1 MQRIIQRIIFSS
13 ESEIPFIKMH
23 VRESAGI
30 ADAVIVY
37 EANRT
42 HTGEPREFL
51 FPACR
56 DRLPQDILAKIVYIP
71 DDVSAIT
78 RESIEPGPMHENER
92 LFRARFADH
101 YPLRRDD
108 VVLALDADEV
118 VRREVYPMLLKR
130 LQSVPVWRL
139 PLLQFFYRMNYL
151 WMDLT
156 FLGPIACV
164 ASHYLD
170 QPSPI
175 WRDEGRIFP
184 VMCGAHFSWQLTID
198 QMVHKLRTYAHRDL
212 YGHLAKHDVLEA
224 AVREKRY
231 PFEPDRP
238 FNIRELDL
246 QADAAYY
253 PASFF
258 EDIADFRHLLP
269 A

>member
-1 MQRIIQRIIFSS
+1 MQRIILRILFSS

-42 HTGEPREFL
+42 HTGEPRDFL

-56 DRLPQDILAKIVYIP
+56 AQLSPEILERIIYVP
-71 DDVSAIT
+71 DDVSGVT
-78 RESIEPGPMHENER
+78 VESVEPGPMHENER
-92 LFRARFADH
+92 LFRSRFAGLID
-101 YPLRRDD
+101 LRPDD
-108 VVLALDADEV
+108 VVLALDADEII
-118 VRREVYPMLLKR
+118 RREVYPMLLGR
-130 LQSVPVWRL
+130 LESVPLWRL
-139 PLLQFFYRMNYL
+139 PLHQFYYRMNYL
-151 WMDLT
+151 WTDLT
-156 FLGPIACV
+156 FLGPVACV
-164 ASHYLD
+164 ASHYLR
-170 QPSPI
+170 QPSPV

-184 VMCGAHFSWQLTID
+184 VICGAHFSWQLTID

-258 EDIADFRHLLP
+258 EYIADFRQLLP
-269 A
+269 G